1 MNAQYITSSK
11 KVKPFL
17 RWAGG
22 KRWLIKQLDDFLPQ
36 TFNKYHEPFIGGGA
50 IFFHMNPK
58 QALISDFN
66 AELIETYNA
75 IKNNPHE
82 VIKHIKSFKN
92 TKEDYLKIR
101 VQNFQSVEK
110 RAARFIYLNQTSFNG
125 IYRVNSDGKYNVP
138 YGYREK
144 YTFDFDN
151 ILNVNKVLQS
161 VDIKHL
167 DFRKC
172 IENVEENDLVFLD
185 PPYTVAHN
193 NNGFIQYNQKIF
205 SLEDQYGLKDLIMRI
220 KEKKA
225 YYILTNANHPKIREI
240 FDVGDKI
247 TEVTRASMIGGKGAV
262 RGKYSEVIITNT
274 KGGINGVFNKWTS
287 W

>member
-274 KGGINGVFNKWTS
+274 KRGG
-287 W
+287 

>member
-1 MNAQYITSSK
+1 MNAPYIATSK
-11 KVKPFL
+11 KVKQFL
-17 RWAGG
+17 RWTGG
-22 KRWLIKQLDDFLPQ
+22 KRWLIKQLDEFLPQ

-58 QALISDFN
+58 QAFISDYN

-82 VIKHIKSFKN
+82 VIKYIKSFKN
-92 TKEDYLKIR
+92 TKEDYFKIR
-101 VQNFQSVEK
+101 TQNFQSIEK

-125 IYRVNSDGKYNVP
+125 IYRVNSEGKYNVP

-151 ILNVNKVLQS
+151 IVNASNVLQS
-161 VDIKHL
+161 IDIKHL
-167 DFRKC
+167 DFMKC
-172 IENVEENDLVFLD
+172 IDNVAENDLVFLD
-185 PPYTVAHN
+185 PPYTVTHN

-205 SLEDQYGLKDLIMRI
+205 SLEDQYRLKDLILQI
-220 KEKKA
+220 KKKKA

-274 KGGINGVFNKWTS
+274 KGNIDGIFD
-287 W
+287 

>member
-151 ILNVNKVLQS
+151 ILNVNRVLQS
-161 VDIKHL
+161 VDIEHL

-274 KGGINGVFNKWTS
+274 KGGEINGVFNK
-287 W
+287 

>member
-274 KGGINGVFNKWTS
+274 KGGR
-287 W
+287 